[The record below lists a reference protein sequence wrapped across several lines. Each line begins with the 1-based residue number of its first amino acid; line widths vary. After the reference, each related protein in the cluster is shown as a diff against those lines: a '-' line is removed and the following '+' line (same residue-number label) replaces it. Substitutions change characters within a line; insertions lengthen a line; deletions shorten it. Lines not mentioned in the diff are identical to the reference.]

1 MSKTIK
7 VFTTNPCTRC
17 TTTKRWLTNR
27 GIEFEVI
34 DVSDNPDL
42 IESIKQIAA
51 DRNEKATMPFVE
63 VHDSMEA
70 EPVQWF
76 DFRVDLLAEHCTA
89 A

>member
-27 GIEFEVI
+27 GIEFDVI
-34 DVSDNPDL
+34 DVTKDQLL
-42 IESIKQIAA
+42 IDAIKQTAE
-51 DRNEKATMPFVE
+51 DLGVPATMPFVE
-63 VHDSMEA
+63 VHNSMEA

-76 DFRVDLLAEHCTA
+76 DFRVDLLAEHCKA